1 MAEDANVHA
10 KRAAQQSKH
19 AAKNAT
25 KAAKLAAEPVAQE
38 LKHAATETEEAAAR
52 GLTAVEARAMRASE
66 RTKDKAKRIN
76 TKGLAALSSDTGQGF
91 IALSVALWAG
101 SIAFNRFSKVYNT
114 RGRAIDA
121 SPTTNVHYHSIPGG
135 EVA

>member
-1 MAEDANVHA
+1 MAAEDANAHA
-10 KRAAQQSKH
+10 QRAKQQSKH

-38 LKHAATETEEAAAR
+38 IKHTAIRTEAVAAD
-52 GLTAVEARAMRASE
+52 GLHTVEGQAVRASE
-66 RTKDKAKRIN
+66 KTKDKVKRIN
-76 TKGLAALSSDTGQGF
+76 TKGLAALSGDTGQGF

-114 RGRAIDA
+114 RGRAID
-121 SPTTNVHYHSIPGG
+121 
-135 EVA
+135 